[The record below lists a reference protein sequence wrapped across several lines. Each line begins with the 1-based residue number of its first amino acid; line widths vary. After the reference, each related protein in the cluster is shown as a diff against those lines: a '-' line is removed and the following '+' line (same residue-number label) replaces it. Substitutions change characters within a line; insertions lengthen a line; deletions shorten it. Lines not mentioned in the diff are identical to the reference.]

1 MDENQRI
8 NEEYRIAYK
17 LKCCSMSLIS
27 LAILHLVL
35 FDFFWILTDLCSA
48 LIVYFT
54 YNNRTNLIAIFS
66 LVNGIIGLIYS
77 VIKGMYHISYLKET
91 LNSNITTIYLFFLF
105 AFSVII
111 YTFVIIYS
119 YFGYKYFRPAFA
131 PDYQLI
137 PLNPTQ
143 ILNPLHP
150 QHRGL
155 IVDSGRPEFLVI
167 NM

>member
-77 VIKGMYHISYLKET
+77 VIKGMYHISYL
-91 LNSNITTIYLFFLF
+91 LPP
-105 AFSVII
+105 FSMKDIRIDLLEASAVK
-111 YTFVIIYS
+111 VES
-119 YFGYKYFRPAFA
+119 
-131 PDYQLI
+131 
-137 PLNPTQ
+137 
-143 ILNPLHP
+143 
-150 QHRGL
+150 
-155 IVDSGRPEFLVI
+155 
-167 NM
+167 